1 MFDIIE
7 MLINREWERR
17 MEADGLVL
25 AKLISG
31 ELACQYR
38 YHQCKYL

>member
-1 MFDIIE
+1 MFYITE
-7 MLINREWERR
+7 MLINREREGS
-17 MEADGLVL
+17 MEVDELVL